1 MANDRQQMGAR
12 LAGALA
18 RDVKGRT
25 QPIDRRSMGYRLG
38 SGMMPPPW
46 ATGPDGTGNM
56 VPRTEVPTRDMPPYD
71 KAPEA
76 TTQPVAY
83 AGGNPYFDERTGQ
96 FTGPQAYKNFDL
108 DKALANMRLGA
119 QPQEMQRLS
128 PGVYRGAN
136 GSLVDST
143 GRMLPNQPQR
153 QPMPPQF
160 RNNTNGQYPT
170 NVGQQIGSGINP
182 QYPSNVAQQ
191 IANGAM
197 TPIPGQYGNPVMSDP
212 TQAAMQ
218 AAQQYGMYQ
227 PPPRDVY
234 IGKGMTM
241 PIPQRPV
248 MYGPK

>member
-1 MANDRQQMGAR
+1 MANDSRGMGGR

-18 RDVKGRT
+18 RDMRPMPRRT
-25 QPIDRRSMGYRLG
+25 MPKDYR
-38 SGMMPPPW
+38 
-46 ATGPDGTGNM
+46 D
-56 VPRTEVPTRDMPPYD
+56 
-71 KAPEA
+71 
-76 TTQPVAY
+76 QPVAY
-83 AGGNPYFDERTGQ
+83 VGGNPYFDERTGQ

-128 PGVYRGAN
+128 PGVYRGAD
-136 GSLVDST
+136 GSLVNSS

-153 QPMPPQF
+153 QPMPPQSSPMPPSRPF
-160 RNNTNGQYPT
+160 GQNLNPNSGAFNPQWYLS
-170 NVGQQIGSGINP
+170 GQQVGGGMNP

-197 TPIPGQYGNPVMSDP
+197 TPIAGQYGNPAMSDP

>member
-56 VPRTEVPTRDMPPYD
+56 VPRTQVPPRDMPPYD

-76 TTQPVAY
+76 TTQPIAY

-96 FTGPQAYKNFDL
+96 FTGPQAYKNVGGMGNRI
-108 DKALANMRLGA
+108 AESM

-128 PGVYRGAN
+128 PGVYRGAD

-153 QPMPPQF
+153 QPMPPQSSNMPTSRPF
-160 RNNTNGQYPT
+160 GQNFNPNPGPFNPQWYLS
-170 NVGQQIGSGINP
+170 NAAQQIGSSP
-182 QYPSNVAQQ
+182 
-191 IANGAM
+191 M
-197 TPIPGQYGNPVMSDP
+197 TPIPGQYGNPAMSDP

>member
-38 SGMMPPPW
+38 SGMMPP
-46 ATGPDGTGNM
+46 
-56 VPRTEVPTRDMPPYD
+56 YD

-96 FTGPQAYKNFDL
+96 FTGPQAYKNVGGMGNRI
-108 DKALANMRLGA
+108 AESM

-128 PGVYRGAN
+128 PGVYRGAD

-160 RNNTNGQYPT
+160 QNNTNGQYPT
-170 NVGQQIGSGINP
+170 NVGQQIGSGMNP

-197 TPIPGQYGNPVMSDP
+197 TPIPGQYGNPAMSDP

-218 AAQQYGMYQ
+218 AALQYGMYQ

-248 MYGPK
+248 MYGRK